1 MIVYTE
7 DVLQSL
13 MSSFQSKPV
22 TGLTGAISVKTESW
36 NSKDGLIVRSHKTQ
50 AIGGRWFM
58 IHFDLT
64 NQFYRRGHN
73 SYRGRGPWPHLTTA
87 SVRVRG
93 GGCKE
98 MN

>member
-1 MIVYTE
+1 MMIVYTE

-50 AIGGRWFM
+50 AIGGR
-58 IHFDLT
+58 
-64 NQFYRRGHN
+64 
-73 SYRGRGPWPHLTTA
+73 
-87 SVRVRG
+87 
-93 GGCKE
+93 
-98 MN
+98 